1 MTARR
6 ISKAE
11 LIAEFHRVRGS
22 GIAEEQVEIPAI
34 RKKLARSRR
43 AYLKTQRSR
52 QYTRPR
58 FDPAVPDLKRRQAND
73 LD

>member
-6 ISKAE
+6 ISKTE
-11 LIAEFHRVRGS
+11 LIAEFLRVRGS
-22 GIAEEQVEIPAI
+22 GRPEEQVEIPAI

-43 AYLKTQRSR
+43 AFLKTQARTPR
-52 QYTRPR
+52 PRPR
-58 FDPAVPDLKRRQAND
+58 FDPTVIDHKRRQAND

>member
-1 MTARR
+1 MSARR

-11 LIAEFHRVRGS
+11 LIAEFLRIRGS

-34 RKKLARSRR
+34 RRKLARSRR
-43 AYLKTQRSR
+43 AYLKNQRDR
-52 QYTRPR
+52 RYARPR